1 MIARGPFEA
10 AERVSA
16 PDTLFWRTPRRSI
29 ALARPVVLGIVNLTP
44 DSFSDGGRYPSV
56 DAAVEGAL
64 ALEAEGAD
72 VIDVGGESTRP
83 GSEPVPAE
91 EERRRVLPF
100 VERAAPR
107 LRIPISVD
115 TTKLEVARAALDAGA
130 EIVND
135 ISGLRFEPRLGELAA
150 ERGAGLI
157 LMHLRGVPRTMQQEI
172 HYDDLVGEVTS
183 ELGASLETAR
193 AAGCR
198 DDQLVVDPGLGFGK
212 TAEHNLILLN
222 RLDALLALGRPLL
235 VGPSRKSF
243 IGKAFDLPVED
254 RLEGTLAAC
263 VVALLRGARLF
274 RVHDVRSARH
284 ALDLAESIRRA
295 EGSGG

>member
-10 AERVSA
+10 VERVSA
-16 PDTLFWRTPRRSI
+16 PDTLFWRTTRRSI
-29 ALARPVVLGIVNLTP
+29 PLQRPILLGIVNLTP
-44 DSFSDGGRYPSV
+44 DSFSDGGRYASV

-83 GSEPVPAE
+83 GSDPVPAE
-91 EERRRVLPF
+91 EERRRVIPF
-100 VERAAPR
+100 VEWAAPR
-107 LRIPISVD
+107 LRVPVSVD

-172 HYDDLVGEVTS
+172 HYEDLIGEVTA
-183 ELGASLETAR
+183 ELAASLERAR

-198 DDQLVVDPGLGFGK
+198 DDQLAVDPGIGFGK
-212 TAEHNLILLN
+212 TAEHNLLLLN
-222 RLDALLALGRPLL
+222 RLDALQTLGRPVL

-243 IGKAFDLPVED
+243 IGKALDLPVED
-254 RLEGTLAAC
+254 RLEGTLTAC
-263 VVALLRGARLF
+263 VIALLRGARLF
-274 RVHDVRSARH
+274 RVHDVRSVRR

-295 EGSGG
+295 EG